1 MTTTISASP
10 RTLADSAPQ
19 LIQHDRIHTQRGSI
33 SRATLPDPAHLQ
45 PSLAKRRIKADRH
58 LLSGLGRMRN
68 TSTRRSSSKAIGKR
82 MFFLLSGRHHMRK
95 VVSLSYEHVP
105 QLDKKAS
112 LVSQYRLPSFRD
124 GFPDWIQDTNQ
135 MNSMQSK
142 IALERVS
149 NWQENAGMQLPSI
162 LTLLKREWY

>member
-1 MTTTISASP
+1 
-10 RTLADSAPQ
+10 
-19 LIQHDRIHTQRGSI
+19 
-33 SRATLPDPAHLQ
+33 
-45 PSLAKRRIKADRH
+45 
-58 LLSGLGRMRN
+58 
-68 TSTRRSSSKAIGKR
+68 
-82 MFFLLSGRHHMRK
+82 MRK

-162 LTLLKREWY
+162 LTLLKSEWY